1 MAPSDPHPSHWSSPR
16 VRRPIL
22 AAVLLLP
29 ALALADADPRFARLR
44 DQAEPLG
51 SLATFLDKYV
61 GECATLF
68 SGPGCRKE
76 AEDFRARYEGKK
88 VYMII
93 REEAASMLSP
103 GPYQPSSG
111 KYVIQVSPIFPG
123 GPYSLT
129 QGEPKHLD
137 VDNQPLL
144 PFIQVTGSTPEGWAA
159 TDFMRL
165 FQQHKI
171 RAQVVFTPQRVWL
184 LTPREGGGKKYG
196 VAARVDA
203 LLLTDARTGEPLGT
217 WFPEGTP
224 AASKPR
230 TK

>member
-1 MAPSDPHPSHWSSPR
+1 M
-16 VRRPIL
+16 RRLFL
-22 AAVLLLP
+22 AALLLVP

-68 SGPGCRKE
+68 SGPGCHQDAE
-76 AEDFRARYEGKK
+76 AFRAQYDGKK
-88 VYMII
+88 LYMII
-93 REEAASMLSP
+93 REEAANMLSP

-111 KYVIQVSPIFPG
+111 KYVIQVSPVFPG
-123 GPYSLT
+123 GAYTLT

-137 VDNQPLL
+137 SDGRPLL

-159 TDFMRL
+159 TDFLRL
-165 FQQHKI
+165 FRQHQI
-171 RAQVVFTPQRVWL
+171 RAQVIFTPQSAWM
-184 LTPREGGGKKYG
+184 LTSKDGGGKRYG

-203 LLLTDARTGEPLGT
+203 ILLTDARTGDSLGT
-217 WFPEGTP
+217 WFPEGSP
-224 AASKPR
+224 AARPAK